1 MCGKRAGPPE
11 GNISCTSVRIDPIVL
26 ITFTSLISQ
35 LYKVNTNLTSGV
47 LYVISIFRIVKGKD
61 ETHPV
66 TGHEDSEVR

>member
-11 GNISCTSVRIDPIVL
+11 GNFSCTSVRIVPIVL
-26 ITFTSLISQ
+26 ITYTSVISQ